1 MKGIHMNLKTL
12 KQAPFF
18 LCSIC
23 FISIS
28 SVLPADE
35 ASMPKETE
43 PSETTKEKGFL
54 TFTPPQG
61 WRMADQKDLPKSV
74 KLMVVGQGSYT
85 FPPSIN
91 LGTEKFQGTLREYL
105 GMIKEINNAQG
116 AEWKDLGTIKT
127 LAGNA
132 SLSQVD
138 SKTEWGEV
146 RMMHAVMVRDG
157 SAYILTCAALKDE
170 FPKFYKDF
178 FSSMRSLNFTNDP
191 IRTLTKKEQKEEMVS
206 LREDLQKS
214 FKQLADKNQIDL
226 RKKEQALKLFE
237 STEFQQSAWDPFKE
251 KLRKDFG
258 EYGIDWQN
266 ELLLYV
272 RDDLIQK
279 N

>member
-1 MKGIHMNLKTL
+1 MNLKTL
-12 KQAPFF
+12 KQAPAL
-18 LCSIC
+18 LCTIC
-23 FISIS
+23 FISGPLAHAS
-28 SVLPADE
+28 ADE
-35 ASMPKETE
+35 PMLGSAGQSD
-43 PSETTKEKGFL
+43 SAKEKGFL
-54 TFTPPQG
+54 TFSPPQG

-127 LAGNA
+127 MAGNA

-138 SKTEWGEV
+138 SKTEWGDV

-157 SAYILTCAALKDE
+157 NAYILTCAALKEE
-170 FPKFYKDF
+170 FSKFYKDF

-191 IRTLTKKEQKEEMVS
+191 IRTLTGKEQREEMIS

-237 STEFQQSAWDPFKE
+237 SPEFQQTVWDPFKE
-251 KLRKDFG
+251 KLKKDFA
-258 EYGIDWQN
+258 EYGTEWQN

-272 RDDLIQK
+272 REDLTQK